1 MNPEVT
7 VIVPVYNSEKY
18 IKKCI
23 ESILNQTFKKFELL
37 IINDGSKD
45 NSQKIIEE
53 YQKKD
58 PERIVIVNQENK
70 GVSRTRNEAIKM
82 ANGKYLMFIDND
94 DYIDKD
100 YRETFVNAIKENDLD
115 VVLGGYRR
123 PNEEG
128 KVIKEL
134 HLKDEEWSKFMIFA
148 PWAKIY
154 KKEYLINNDITFL
167 PVNIGEDVYFNIQA
181 MFLSEKIKIIDYVG
195 YNWFFNTKSVSNTV
209 QKNIKNLQVYDLL
222 NKCYYVIKEKKI
234 LEKNY
239 EIMEMYFIRYIV
251 WVLLFS
257 IKKLDYKTINE
268 EYKKIFSWLKE
279 KFPNYKKNKLLGLR
293 KPKGEILEVRVI
305 VYIFMTLH
313 KLHLLSPILFI
324 YSKI

>member
-1 MNPEVT
+1 MKPKVS
-7 VIVPVYNSEKY
+7 IIIPVYNSEKY
-18 IKKCI
+18 IARCI
-23 ESILNQTFKKFELL
+23 ESVLNQTFDDYEIIL
-37 IINDGSKD
+37 INDGSKD
-45 NSQKIIEE
+45 KSKEILDEYKEKYPEKIN
-53 YQKKD
+53 
-58 PERIVIVNQENK
+58 VIHQQNI
-70 GVSRTRNEAIKM
+70 GVSKTRNKAMKL
-82 ANGKYLMFIDND
+82 ANGSYIMFIDND

-100 YRETFVNAIKENDLD
+100 YIETFVNEIKENDLD

-123 PNEEG
+123 PNEEE
-128 KVIKEL
+128 KVLKEL
-134 HLKDEEWSKFMIFA
+134 HLKDEEWSKLMIFA

-209 QKNIKNLQVYDLL
+209 QKNIKNLQVYELL

-293 KPKGEILEVRVI
+293 KPRGEILEVRVI
-305 VYIFMTLH
+305 VYIFMILH
-313 KLHLLSPILFI
+313 KLYLLSPILFI

>member
-100 YRETFVNAIKENDLD
+100 YIETFVNAIKENDLD

>member
-70 GVSRTRNEAIKM
+70 GVSITRNEAIKM

-100 YRETFVNAIKENDLD
+100 YIETFVNAIKENDLD

-305 VYIFMTLH
+305 VYIFMILH
-313 KLHLLSPILFI
+313 KLHLLLPILFI